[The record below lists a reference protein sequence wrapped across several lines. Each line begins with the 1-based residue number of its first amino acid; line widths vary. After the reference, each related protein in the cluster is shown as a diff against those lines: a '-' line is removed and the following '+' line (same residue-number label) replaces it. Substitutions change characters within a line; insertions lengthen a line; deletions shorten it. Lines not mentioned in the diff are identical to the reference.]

1 MTSNMALV
9 LKIECSVVEA
19 EALASLLKSIDPEKQ
34 GLSKAESK
42 QLDRWIE
49 VLGQFDGQEK

>member
-1 MTSNMALV
+1 MTSNMVLV
-9 LKIECSVVEA
+9 VKIECSAVEA

-34 GLSKAESK
+34 GLSKVESK